1 MNKRR
6 FLRLKSDTGSI
17 TAETAISISFLIV
30 CGFVLAQALT
40 FAIQYQRLLTLAQES
55 SRVAASL
62 DDPAVL
68 EKNISQFLFN
78 IDPAIKVGFSWQ
90 ESQVTVILQ
99 EPTSGLISSLRK
111 ILKAS
116 ATAPRWSG

>member
-6 FLRLKSDTGSI
+6 FLRFKSNTGSI
-17 TAETAISISFLIV
+17 TAETAISISFLLV
-30 CGFVLAQALT
+30 CGFVLIQTLT
-40 FAIQYQRLLTLAQES
+40 FVIQYHRLQTLAQES

-62 DDPAVL
+62 DDPAIL

-78 IDPAIKVGFSWQ
+78 INPAIKVGFNWQ

-99 EPTSGLISSLRK
+99 EPTSGLISHLREVVK
-111 ILKAS
+111 TS

>member
-6 FLRLKSDTGSI
+6 FLRFQSDTGSI
-17 TAETAISISFLIV
+17 TAETAISISFLIL
-30 CGFVLAQALT
+30 CGFVLAQTLT
-40 FAIQYQRLLTLAQES
+40 FAIQYQRLQTLAQES

-62 DDPAVL
+62 EDPAIL
-68 EKNISQFLFN
+68 EKNISQFLFK

-99 EPTSGLISSLRK
+99 EPTSGLISSFRK
-111 ILKAS
+111 VLEAS

>member
-6 FLRLKSDTGSI
+6 FLRFKSNTGSI
-17 TAETAISISFLIV
+17 TAETAISISFLLV
-30 CGFVLAQALT
+30 CGFVLIQTLT
-40 FAIQYQRLLTLAQES
+40 FVIQYHRLQTLAQES

-62 DDPAVL
+62 DDPAIL

-78 IDPAIKVGFSWQ
+78 INPAIKVGFNWQ

-99 EPTSGLISSLRK
+99 EPTSGLISNLREVVK
-111 ILKAS
+111 TS